1 VDGYKLLQLD
11 QRDDRPISQPLARAL
26 IGEVEAA
33 LAHVDLTVISDYRHG
48 LLSDELLP
56 QLLATVRQLGKPV
69 FVDSQVAQNES
80 NHRLYRGDGIMCLN
94 LREARCIDPAF
105 EPAPHAASFAT
116 LVRELATRQIVVKLG
131 EAGALALD
139 GDKTSSAPAAKVD
152 VVDTTGAGD
161 AFLSAY
167 CLACTIDP
175 ASALALANAWAGLAV
190 QVHGTAPPN
199 RADLLAMLET
209 PQPPAGPR

>member
-1 VDGYKLLQLD
+1 
-11 QRDDRPISQPLARAL
+11 
-26 IGEVEAA
+26 VEAA
-33 LAHVDLTVISDYRHG
+33 LAHADLTVISDYRHG

-56 QLLATVRQLGKPV
+56 QLLAAVRRPAKPV

-80 NHRLYRGDGIMCLN
+80 NHRLYRGDGVMCLN

-105 EPAPHAASFAT
+105 EPAPHAGSFTT
-116 LVRELATRQIVVKLG
+116 LTRELATRQIVVKLG
-131 EAGALALD
+131 DAGALALD
-139 GDKTSSAPAAKVD
+139 GDEVSSAPAAKAD

-167 CLACTIDP
+167 CLVHAIDP

-190 QVHGTAPPN
+190 QVHGTAPPR
-199 RADLLAMLET
+199 RADLLNILERR
-209 PQPPAGPR
+209 QGRS